1 MNLHYNIVTKSWLA
15 TIKGMEIDTTLT
27 IIILNYFIIYILA
40 CNITYT
46 LAFFP
51 FLSMMLS
58 SNNSIHENDKVLK
71 EYHLRDKDNS
81 ISLSK

>member
-1 MNLHYNIVTKSWLA
+1 M
-15 TIKGMEIDTTLT
+15 TLT

-46 LAFFP
+46 RLHFP